1 MTKNQYE
8 RIGIMAKKLIHYT
21 DDFKRQII
29 ALKQN
34 GKSVSDISRE
44 YSVAK
49 STINKWVKDY
59 SNSGS
64 FKAKDNRTDEENE
77 LLRLR
82 KENKQ
87 LLMENDILKQAAL
100 IMARK

>member
-1 MTKNQYE
+1 
-8 RIGIMAKKLIHYT
+8 MARKSTNYT
-21 DDFKRQII
+21 DEFKKQIV

-34 GKSVSDISRE
+34 GKSTADISRE
-44 YSVAK
+44 YDIAK

-59 SNSGS
+59 SNSRS

-77 LLRLR
+77 LIRLR